1 MITQAIPTKY
11 IGLLES
17 PYPLRIALKELYP
30 QTNTFPHAQTA
41 TYTMVYVKDS
51 SGVFSNVSRG
61 FSKTSI
67 RPVRR
72 MATRKK
78 THNVVAIHC
87 FIRLKS
93 FMPVYFPIKMVLPSV
108 RPDTRLVIIWVT
120 CVPVE
125 TAATLCALQYFPTTN
140 KSTAPYRDCRT
151 FAIRKGTAKKI
162 NVVTMFPSV
171 RLFLFISS
179 ISFI

>member
-61 FSKTSI
+61 RSCYTLF
-67 RPVRR
+67 
-72 MATRKK
+72 
-78 THNVVAIHC
+78 
-87 FIRLKS
+87 
-93 FMPVYFPIKMVLPSV
+93 Y
-108 RPDTRLVIIWVT
+108 
-120 CVPVE
+120 PVE
-125 TAATLCALQYFPTTN
+125 ILHARILSDQN
-140 KSTAPYRDCRT
+140 
-151 FAIRKGTAKKI
+151 GTAQCQ
-162 NVVTMFPSV
+162 T
-171 RLFLFISS
+171 
-179 ISFI
+179 